1 MVDATT
7 EGAYY
12 DGSSVQATFSLDQ
25 TVVRVIEEHDFA
37 LRYDK
42 AFALIQNVTWGA

>member
-1 MVDATT
+1 
-7 EGAYY
+7 
-12 DGSSVQATFSLDQ
+12 VQATFSLDQ